1 MPLSE
6 NNSPFS
12 NCKPHNSP
20 NSVKKF
26 SFSSPNR
33 EKISFGFRANT
44 ISTELSSPKNKST
57 SSEPVSVKQSG
68 LVPYIEDSSES
79 SDASESYPSQNK
91 SNSIASTNSKHL
103 SKVGSPDSYKKSPQ
117 LEIKTKLSKSVYS
130 TPSYSPISNSALKI
144 SATEPW
150 IVMDPPQTPISSSS
164 SSTGVNSTT
173 DWDVIEASDLALNTS
188 STLKESKNGSI
199 KESLSSPKLSMP
211 EISPS
216 KHFDKANES
225 YCDLPSDGQM
235 LNGHKISPSAENY
248 DFRKM
253 SKNKICFPN
262 DEETVSFKRKYSD
275 SNAKISK
282 DSPYSEH
289 NESRYSPLP
298 KKVKHAENSPFLK
311 SETDVRNL
319 ESKSK
324 NYDSS
329 SASSTVQHKHY
340 NSNCDNNSRTF
351 NGVLHFDKSTASPS
365 KFSNNSPME
374 NNRNNHSKGI
384 YLFIKLNF
392 LFIDNYSIRNI
403 FLIYI
408 SLVVIFLIFFFFFIF
423 HLVFLFFLLSFVYY
437 TFLKVRDINNSI
449 LYLLFLHLSFILK
462 IVSGNTL
469 LIIYEVSVR
478 FFLHTLC

>member
-1 MPLSE
+1 MFLLSLDSPFRKVSEMNNVIKPMPLSE

-44 ISTELSSPKNKST
+44 TSTELSSPKNKST

-150 IVMDPPQTPISSSS
+150 IVMDPPQTPLSSSS

-188 STLKESKNGSI
+188 STLKESKNGSV

-216 KHFDKANES
+216 KANES
-225 YCDLPSDGQM
+225 YCDLPSDGLM
-235 LNGHKISPSAENY
+235 SNGHKISPSAENY

-262 DEETVSFKRKYSD
+262 DEETNISFKRKYSD
-275 SNAKISK
+275 SNAKIYK
-282 DSPYSEH
+282 DSPYSEL

-311 SETDVRNL
+311 SETDLRNL

-324 NYDSS
+324 NYDNS
-329 SASSTVQHKHY
+329 SASSTVQQKHY

-351 NGVLHFDKSTASPS
+351 NGVLHFGKSTASPS

-384 YLFIKLNF
+384 YLFIKLYF
-392 LFIDNYSIRNI
+392 LFIDNYSIKSI
-403 FLIYI
+403 LLIYI
-408 SLVVIFLIFFFFFIF
+408 SLVVIFLIFFSHFQFSISFSFFFT
-423 HLVFLFFLLSFVYY
+423 FVCY
-437 TFLKVRDINNSI
+437 TF
-449 LYLLFLHLSFILK
+449 
-462 IVSGNTL
+462 
-469 LIIYEVSVR
+469 
-478 FFLHTLC
+478 